1 MAETA
6 HILRAATSKS
16 LIIMDEV
23 GRGTST
29 GDGLSLAWAIS
40 EYILHVLKAKT
51 FFATHYHELTNL
63 SHPALTLLCMD
74 VLEKDGEIVFL
85 KHIKSGSAAGSYG
98 IHVARLAGIPE
109 SVLKRASELLAVLEQ
124 NTLHTELLPEISN
137 SGEAFTEGQ
146 SGGASVENRNDAG
159 LFTEE
164 ELVINEILSLSPD
177 EMTPLEALQRLA
189 LWRKRLMN
197 QEKAHIKKND

>member
-1 MAETA
+1 M
-6 HILRAATSKS
+6 
-16 LIIMDEV
+16 
-23 GRGTST
+23 
-29 GDGLSLAWAIS
+29 
-40 EYILHVLKAKT
+40 
-51 FFATHYHELTNL
+51 
-63 SHPALTLLCMD
+63 
-74 VLEKDGEIVFL
+74 
-85 KHIKSGSAAGSYG
+85 
-98 IHVARLAGIPE
+98 
-109 SVLKRASELLAVLEQ
+109 LEQ

-197 QEKAHIKKND
+197 Q

>member
-1 MAETA
+1 
-6 HILRAATSKS
+6 
-16 LIIMDEV
+16 MDEV

-40 EYILHVLKAKT
+40 EYILNVIKAKT

-63 SHPALTLLCMD
+63 SHPSLTLLCMD

-85 KHIKSGSAAGSYG
+85 KHIKSGSTAGSYG
-98 IHVARLAGIPE
+98 IHVAKLAGIPE
-109 SVLKRASELLAVLEQ
+109 PVLKRASELLEVLER
-124 NTLHTELLPEISN
+124 NTLHTELLAELP
-137 SGEAFTEGQ
+137 TEQ
-146 SGGASVENRNDAG
+146 TEKEETPVPKPSAAG
-159 LFTEE
+159 LFSEE

-189 LWRKRLMN
+189 MWRKRLMN
-197 QEKAHIKKND
+197 Q